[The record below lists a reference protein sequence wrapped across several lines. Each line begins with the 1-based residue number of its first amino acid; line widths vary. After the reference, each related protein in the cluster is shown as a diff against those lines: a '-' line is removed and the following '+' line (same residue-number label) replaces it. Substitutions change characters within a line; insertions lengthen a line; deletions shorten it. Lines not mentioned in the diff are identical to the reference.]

1 MGEYGVDEGAVV
13 EIKSLQVPGE
23 QAQSAERAKKR
34 RRDMH
39 FLFKLIPLRP
49 SRFPLQDSQTTIEI
63 WPFGS
68 HKELGE
74 ERVKKGRGQ
83 RTEGNSKGREA
94 TDQGQRKADREG
106 GLLLQCC
113 SAEP

>member
-34 RRDMH
+34 RRDKH
-39 FLFKLIPLRP
+39 FPFKLIPLRP

-74 ERVKKGRGQ
+74 GRGQ
-83 RTEGNSKGREA
+83 RTEGNSKGRGA